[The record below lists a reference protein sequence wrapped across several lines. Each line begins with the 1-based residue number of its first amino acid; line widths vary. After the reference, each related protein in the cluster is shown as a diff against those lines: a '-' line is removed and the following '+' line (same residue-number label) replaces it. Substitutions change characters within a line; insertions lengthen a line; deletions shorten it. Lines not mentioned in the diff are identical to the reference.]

1 MPIGLVDQSE
11 ARVRTDE
18 RTRRLYVIWQ
28 DPDTRRFCHVG
39 HLDVH
44 PDGQHIFEY
53 EPDAGTIPGFDGFAA
68 FPDLNHTY
76 RSDQLFPFFA
86 NRVLSPR
93 RPEYET
99 YLTALD
105 IRDDDMVPVELLA
118 RAGGTR
124 ATDTVHI
131 VPEPRIDEDGRHM
144 LLFLASGVRHIASE
158 RDRVSELRA
167 GDELTLRSD
176 HDNPVN
182 PAALLLDNT
191 TGEPVGWVP
200 DYLLDQVRHY
210 LNQGPVR
217 VFVERASGTDVPAH
231 LRLLCRLEAL
241 PRVQ

>member
-11 ARVRTDE
+11 ARVRADD

-28 DPDTRRFCHVG
+28 NPDTRRFHHVG

-44 PDGQHIFEY
+44 ANGQHTFAY
-53 EPDAGTIPGFDGFAA
+53 EPDVDTIPGFDGFAA
-68 FPDLNHTY
+68 FPDFEHTY

-105 IRDDDMVPVELLA
+105 IRDDDMAPVELLA

-131 VPEPRIDEDGRHM
+131 VPEPRIDEDDRHV

-158 RDRVSELRA
+158 GDRVSQLRT
-167 GDELTLRSD
+167 GDELTLRPD
-176 HDNPVN
+176 HGNRVN
-182 PAALLLDNT
+182 PAALLLDNA

-200 DYLLDQVRHY
+200 DYLVDQIHHY
-210 LNQGPVR
+210 LGQRTVR
-217 VFVERASGTDVPAH
+217 VFVERANGPEVPAH
-231 LRLLCRLEAL
+231 LRLLCRLEAAPL
-241 PRVQ
+241 R